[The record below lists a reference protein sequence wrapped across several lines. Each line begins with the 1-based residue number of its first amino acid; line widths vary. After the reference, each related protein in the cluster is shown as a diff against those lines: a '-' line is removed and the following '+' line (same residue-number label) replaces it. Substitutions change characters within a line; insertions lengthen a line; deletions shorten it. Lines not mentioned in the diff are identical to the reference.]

1 MNKAKGT
8 VLIIDDDED
17 VLLSAELYLKQFI
30 ERVITESK
38 PTNVIP
44 LILREKVDV
53 VVLDMNYSTGQND
66 GDEGITWLRKIKSEA
81 PEVEAVMMTAYAGI
95 DLAVKSIKYGAA
107 DFIIKPWEN
116 QKLLATILSAIQ
128 LKISKAEIA
137 ELREKQSYLKNES
150 SAEKTELHGRSKGII
165 GVRKMVEKV
174 ASTDANALILGENG
188 TGKDIV
194 ARMLHENSNRNKNL
208 MVTVDCGAITETLF
222 ESEMF
227 GAVKGAYTD
236 LNHDKK
242 GRFEL
247 ASGGTL
253 FLDEIGNLSLSMQS
267 KLLTAL
273 QNRKI
278 MPVGST
284 KEVEIDIRL
293 VAATNMPIH
302 EMVDE
307 GTFRQDLLYRI
318 NTVEINIP
326 PLRNR
331 PEDISIL
338 LEHFI
343 EKYTRKYRRPTMWL
357 ERGSMEKLIRY
368 SWPGNVREL
377 QHAVERAVI
386 MGEKSEIKVED
397 ILPKATRVR
406 RQETTSLN
414 LEHMEKKLIVEALEK
429 CSGNI
434 SRASK
439 ELGITRTA
447 LYRRLDKYNLI

>member
-1 MNKAKGT
+1 MNKANGT

-17 VLLSAELYLKQFI
+17 ILLSAELYLKQFI
-30 ERVITESK
+30 KEVITESK

-44 LILREKVDV
+44 IIQREKVDV
-53 VVLDMNYSTGQND
+53 AVLDMNYRTGKND
-66 GDEGITWLRKIKSEA
+66 GDEGINWLRKIKSEA
-81 PEVEAVMMTAYAGI
+81 PHVEVVMMTAYAGI

-116 QKLLATILSAIQ
+116 QKLLATILSALQ
-128 LKISKAEIA
+128 LKVSKAEIA
-137 ELREKQSYLKNES
+137 ELREKQSYLKSEGA
-150 SAEKTELHGRSKGII
+150 AEKTELHGRSKGII

-174 ASTDANALILGENG
+174 AGTDANALILGENG

-194 ARMLHENSNRNKNL
+194 ARMLHENSQRSKNL
-208 MVTVDCGAITETLF
+208 LVTVDCGAITESLF

-242 GRFEL
+242 GRFAL

-253 FLDEIGNLSLSMQS
+253 FLDEIGNLSPAMQS

-278 MPVGST
+278 MPVGSN
-284 KEVEIDIRL
+284 KEVDIDIRL
-293 VAATNMPIH
+293 IAATNMPLYD
-302 EMVDE
+302 MVDE
-307 GTFRQDLLYRI
+307 GSFRQDLLYRI

-338 LEHFI
+338 LEFFI

-357 ERGSMEKLIRY
+357 ERGSLEKLIRY
-368 SWPGNVREL
+368 AWPGNVREL

-386 MGEKSEIKVED
+386 MGEKSEIKVD
-397 ILPKATRVR
+397 DLLPKATRIKK
-406 RQETTSLN
+406 QESSSLN
-414 LEHMEKKLIVEALEK
+414 LEHMEKKLIVEAIEK

>member
-30 ERVITESK
+30 KRVITESK

-53 VVLDMNYSTGQND
+53 VVLDMNYTTGQND

-150 SAEKTELHGRSKGII
+150 SSEKTELHGRSKGII

-208 MVTVDCGAITETLF
+208 MVTVDCGAITESLF

-307 GTFRQDLLYRI
+307 GSFRQDLLYRI

-397 ILPKATRVR
+397 ILPKATRIR

-414 LEHMEKKLIVEALEK
+414 LGHMEKKLIVEALEK

>member
-1 MNKAKGT
+1 MNKAKGV

-30 ERVITESK
+30 EVVITENK

-44 LILREKVDV
+44 IIQKEKVDV
-53 VVLDMNYSTGQND
+53 AVLDMNYTTGKND
-66 GDEGITWLRKIKSEA
+66 GDEGITWLRKIKSES
-81 PEVEAVMMTAYAGI
+81 PQVEIVMMTAYAGI

-128 LKISKAEIA
+128 LKLSKSEIA
-137 ELREKQSYLKNES
+137 ELREKQSYLKSEQA
-150 SAEKTELHGRSKGII
+150 AEKSELHGRSKGII
-165 GVRKMVEKV
+165 NVRKMVEKV
-174 ASTDANALILGENG
+174 ASTEANALILGENG

-194 ARMLHENSNRNKNL
+194 ARMLHERSHRTKNL
-208 MVTVDCGAITETLF
+208 LVTVDCGAITESLF

-253 FLDEIGNLSLSMQS
+253 FLDEIGNLSLPMQS

-278 MPVGST
+278 IPVGSN
-284 KEVEIDIRL
+284 KEVPIDIRL
-293 VAATNMPIH
+293 IAATNMPLH

-307 GTFRQDLLYRI
+307 GSFRQDLLYRI
-318 NTVEINIP
+318 NTIEINIP

-331 PEDISIL
+331 PEDVSIL
-338 LEHFI
+338 LEYFI

-357 ERGSMEKLIRY
+357 EPGSLEKLIRY
-368 SWPGNVREL
+368 NWPGNVREL

-386 MGEKSEIKVED
+386 MGEKSEIKVDD
-397 ILPKATRVR
+397 ILPKGMRIK
-406 RQETTSLN
+406 RQESTSLN
-414 LEHMEKKLIVEALEK
+414 LEHMEKKFILEALEK